1 MKISEIMSRDVKL
14 ASPDDTIQQAA
25 RMMRE
30 ADTGALPVS
39 ENDRLV
45 GMVTDRDLT
54 IRALAE
60 GKGPDTK
67 IREVMSEGVKY
78 VFEDQTT
85 EEVAQNMGD
94 LQIRRF
100 PVVNRDKRLVG
111 VVSLGDLAVRDQA
124 MDEAGA
130 ALSEVSEKPGER
142 G

>member
-14 ASPDDTIQQAA
+14 ASPDDTLQQAA

-45 GMVTDRDLT
+45 GMITDRDLT

-60 GKGPDTK
+60 GKGPNTK
-67 IREVMSEGVKY
+67 VREVMSEGVKY

-130 ALSEVSEKPGER
+130 ALSEVSEKPGR
-142 G
+142 SD